1 MYLRFSIN
9 DVHRLSGMAVSWLF
23 VDPTFHENKVNE
35 VQEMLEDIR
44 EAFGSL
50 VAKTDWMDQSTKT
63 ATIEKSKKMEYSI
76 GFPTWLFNEE
86 KLDEYYEGVSFVKN

>member
-1 MYLRFSIN
+1 
-9 DVHRLSGMAVSWLF
+9 MAVSWLF
-23 VDPTFHENKVNE
+23 VDPTFHENKVNK

-63 ATIEKSKKMEYSI
+63 ATLKKSKKMEYEI
-76 GFPTWLFNEE
+76 GFPTWLFNEK
-86 KLDEYYEGVSFVKN
+86 KLNEYYEGVSFMKN